1 MLASRAET
9 VISAFAPSGVHLR
22 LLSGLELQDFV
33 ADQTSGEDERTT
45 PSAFE
50 PVTLRHGAYA
60 TLPPRRLARRLA
72 AAEKVRKKT
81 RKRGGT
87 PAPPAPGI
95 GDLTL
100 TDLTLSDKIAPD
112 AVRVHAD
119 YLRVGNRYH
128 ATLFV
133 YEWMPD
139 VGFGDLQGLMNIPG
153 RVKIVKYIDP
163 LPQDKAVQAIAAKA
177 AELEAAH
184 YTASDGDVRA
194 RRQRQIAYE
203 SADAAQTQLQTG
215 QQGMLDLSFLVHCE
229 AGSRDDLDALVE
241 SVRTKLA
248 AIRVSAKLAREESW
262 QGYVSTLPF
271 GKNYLTHRYANK
283 PMLTYPLAC
292 LFVHGSFQLH
302 HEDGIL
308 MGVDP
313 YSGSTVVLDS
323 RELPNPHMVVVGQ
336 PGGGKTVAAKAM
348 STRLR
353 MRGHRVVIIDPE
365 GNSGYGRVAR
375 SLGGQYVVF
384 GIGSRHCFNPCDLTD
399 NYLNLSLLAS
409 AVEDEERD
417 PEEARRMARAQALK
431 GKIRMLTRLV
441 SLMLTSDDGT
451 GGLTGGEQSL
461 VERVW
466 HEVYAE
472 KGITD
477 DPDTHSLTPPTM
489 PDFFRRIREVPALR
503 DASDRLYSW
512 EHGALRDVFGSQTN
526 VDMANKYLVL
536 QIAGVEGSEKAAIM
550 YALLDFLNGR
560 LSDPTEPSDCFVDE
574 FWSLLKYPMAAEFAE
589 VMFRSGRARNNAM
602 VALTQEISEF
612 LASEQGK
619 VIMRISASQLLLK
632 QNKKTAE
639 ILDEFIDLSE
649 EQKRDIITFE
659 KGAGYLVVENNQV
672 PLYVAIS
679 PEEDRL
685 FNTDPKREAAFER
698 AELEAAAGVL
708 RGESPEGAPPTVRQ
722 TG

>member
-1 MLASRAET
+1 KDASASGGLLSSLGLGPSVKDAEFDQDEAEHAYRVLASRAET
-9 VISAFAPSGVHLR
+9 VIGAFAPSGVQLR

-60 TLPPRRLARRLA
+60 TLPPRRLNRRLA

-95 GDLTL
+95 GDLAL

-215 QQGMLDLSFLVHCE
+215 QQGMLDLSFLIHCE

-375 SLGGQYVVF
+375 SLGGQYV
-384 GIGSRHCFNPCDLTD
+384 
-399 NYLNLSLLAS
+399 
-409 AVEDEERD
+409 
-417 PEEARRMARAQALK
+417 
-431 GKIRMLTRLV
+431 
-441 SLMLTSDDGT
+441 
-451 GGLTGGEQSL
+451 
-461 VERVW
+461 
-466 HEVYAE
+466 
-472 KGITD
+472 
-477 DPDTHSLTPPTM
+477 
-489 PDFFRRIREVPALR
+489 
-503 DASDRLYSW
+503 
-512 EHGALRDVFGSQTN
+512 
-526 VDMANKYLVL
+526 
-536 QIAGVEGSEKAAIM
+536 
-550 YALLDFLNGR
+550 
-560 LSDPTEPSDCFVDE
+560 
-574 FWSLLKYPMAAEFAE
+574 
-589 VMFRSGRARNNAM
+589 
-602 VALTQEISEF
+602 
-612 LASEQGK
+612 
-619 VIMRISASQLLLK
+619 
-632 QNKKTAE
+632 
-639 ILDEFIDLSE
+639 
-649 EQKRDIITFE
+649 
-659 KGAGYLVVENNQV
+659 
-672 PLYVAIS
+672 
-679 PEEDRL
+679 
-685 FNTDPKREAAFER
+685 
-698 AELEAAAGVL
+698 
-708 RGESPEGAPPTVRQ
+708 
-722 TG
+722 